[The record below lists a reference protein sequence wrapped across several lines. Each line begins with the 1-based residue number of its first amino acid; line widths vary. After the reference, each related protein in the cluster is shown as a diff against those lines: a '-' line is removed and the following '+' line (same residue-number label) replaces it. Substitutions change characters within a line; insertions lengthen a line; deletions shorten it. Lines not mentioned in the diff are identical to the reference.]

1 MLAFI
6 ESSYFVNVVDTINS
20 TAQNI
25 YFQGKFIFISIVY
38 KYVIF
43 GDAEKCHSMTW

>member
-1 MLAFI
+1 MLAI
-6 ESSYFVNVVDTINS
+6 MGSSYFVNVVDTINS

-25 YFQGKFIFISIVY
+25 YFQGKFIFVSFVY

-43 GDAEKCHSMTW
+43 GDA